1 MNGGK
6 NNGPT
11 SKIIKK
17 VLAAVIILIAI
28 IYIVMDNVLENEE
41 SINIGSLE
49 TLHEEVELE
58 QVFHER
64 KEILDRSCSFIKQ
77 LNTANRIATVK
88 ELKEIHLLL
97 HDLAKSRDNIASK
110 LEPFDETE
118 MRLNK
123 LQYGIIDGVG
133 APFNLLYCTPPKSGT
148 TSWQRGVAVLKDFVK
163 GIQRKPEDYVPR
175 QLFDLRWGHALNPYT
190 YKYHLPKRYS
200 KGQNWTK
207 IVVGRNPLERLL
219 SAWKD
224 KSRTFRFENGTVDWD
239 KARVVKIVKIATI
252 AHCNHCKI
260 AILVYNSTKGYC

>member
-1 MNGGK
+1 MNVGK

-11 SKIIKK
+11 SKVIKK
-17 VLAAVIILIAI
+17 LLAAVIILIAV
-28 IYIVMDNVLENEE
+28 IYNCVIIVMDNVLENEA
-41 SINIGSLE
+41 SKNVGSLQ
-49 TLHEEVELE
+49 TLDEEVE
-58 QVFHER
+58 QVFHRR
-64 KEILDRSCSFIKQ
+64 KEILDRSCTFIKQ

-97 HDLAKSRDNIASK
+97 HDLAKSRDNIVSK
-110 LEPFDETE
+110 LEPFNETE
-118 MRLNK
+118 IRLNK

-163 GIQRKPEDYVPR
+163 GIKRKPEDYVPR

-239 KARVVKIVKIATI
+239 KARVVKVVKISTNAI
-252 AHCNHCKI
+252 AKSQ
-260 AILVYNSTKGYC
+260 L